1 MWFADQGGVVKVNLT
16 EVDPREEARAAVRD
30 LLDKLTWLTLTVGV
44 VSTVFG
50 LARVTRVGWHQN
62 VVVDQVF
69 FLLIVVVL
77 LLRKRLHLSLV
88 VTILIALGTVVAAAG
103 FLSSGLGTMS
113 FVTLT
118 ACCTIVGVVFGM
130 RAGFLYLGGTIV
142 GVGVIGNLVC
152 SGKIENL
159 LVTDPYLLSPQA
171 WISQLSG
178 YAGFA
183 AVILVVSGALQ
194 SRLSRTL
201 LAVSHQA
208 EELRESE
215 GRYRLVADNMRDVLF
230 LQDMEFAIHYVTPSV
245 ERLFGYTV
253 DEFLQI
259 DVRDLFE
266 AGSRERVSESFQH
279 ALAMA
284 EEGEFDLPPEEFEYI
299 RKDGSTFWGEVTPT
313 FVRDHEGKIV
323 AIQGLLRD
331 ITVRKQIEAE
341 RAKLE
346 RELRQSEKL
355 KAIGQLAGGIAHD
368 FNNQLL
374 PIMAH
379 ADLLV
384 RGVVDQESVAAHA
397 RKIIAPARNAADLTG
412 KLLAFA
418 RKGTYEH
425 RAVDLHE
432 VINEVAEILVH
443 GIDRRIEVK
452 RHYEAAS
459 AVVEGDPTQLQNVL
473 LNLALNARDAM
484 PEGGEIVFKSRIIKN
499 RGEQSSASGSQLL
512 ISVEDSGEGMD
523 EAVRERVFEPFFTT
537 KAPGKGTGMGLS
549 AAYGTV
555 ASHGGRIEIASRL
568 GRGTVVSITLPL
580 TAVPTG
586 VRVESFVEN
595 IATGVGRVLVVDDEE
610 GVRSAL
616 TDLLESLGCSVVAF
630 GRAREATEYFNENW
644 ANIDLVVLDLV
655 LPDMN
660 GREALAVIR
669 DVNPNVRVLLV
680 SGYTADDEIRDLV
693 RSNSIE
699 FLEKPFLLAD
709 LAESLTRLTSSR

>member
-1 MWFADQGGVVKVNLT
+1 VDLT
-16 EVDPREEARAAVRD
+16 EIDPRKEARAAVRD
-30 LLDKLTWLTLTVGV
+30 LLDKLTWLALTVGV

-50 LARVTRVGWHQN
+50 LVRVTRVGWHLN
-62 VVVDQVF
+62 VVTDQVF

-77 LLRKRLHLSLV
+77 LLRKRLPLSLV
-88 VTILIALGTVVAAAG
+88 VALLISLTTATAG
-103 FLSSGLGTMS
+103 VSFLTTGLGSMS

-118 ACCTIVGVVFGM
+118 ACCTVVGVVFGM
-130 RAGFLYLGGTIV
+130 RTGFFFLGGTIV
-142 GVGVIGNLVC
+142 GVGLIGNIVRA
-152 SGKIENL
+152 GWIDNL
-159 LVTDPYLLSPQA
+159 LVSDPYLLSPQA

-178 YAGFA
+178 YASFT
-183 AVILVVSGALQ
+183 AVVLVVSGALQ
-194 SRLSRTL
+194 TRLSNTL

-215 GRYRLVADNMRDVLF
+215 GRYRLLADNMRDVLF
-230 LQDMEFAIHYVTPSV
+230 LQDMEFSIQYASPST

-253 DEFLQI
+253 DEFLEI
-259 DVRDLFE
+259 DPRDMITE
-266 AGSRERVSESFQH
+266 ESRERASGAYQQAF
-279 ALAMA
+279 AMA
-284 EEGEFDLPPEEFEYI
+284 ERGEYDAPPHEFEYL

-313 FVRDHEGKIV
+313 FVRDHEGRIV

-341 RAKLE
+341 RAELE

-384 RGVVDQESVAAHA
+384 RGLVDQESVAAHA

-425 RAVDLHE
+425 RPVDMHE

-484 PEGGEIVFKSRIIKN
+484 PEGGEIVFISRIIKN
-499 RGEQSSASGSQLL
+499 RGEQSSPSGSQLL
-512 ISVEDSGEGMD
+512 ISVEDTGEGMD
-523 EAVRERVFEPFFTT
+523 ETVRERVFEPFFTT
-537 KAPGKGTGMGLS
+537 KAPGKGTGMGLA

-586 VRVESFVEN
+586 IRVESLAEN
-595 IATGVGRVLVVDDEE
+595 IASGVGRVLVVDDEE

-616 TDLLESLGCSVVAF
+616 TDLLESLGCTVVAF
-630 GRAREATEYFNENW
+630 GRALEATEYFNENW
-644 ANIDLVVLDLV
+644 ADLDLVVLDLV

-660 GREALAVIR
+660 GCEALAVMR
-669 DVNPNVRVLLV
+669 EVNPNVRVLLV

-693 RSNSIE
+693 RSNTIE